1 MKQEPTKNNFKNE
14 SFKRDY
20 LQHCSNYYRSI
31 DQIESEFIYELEVLA
46 EKYQLEIFSN
56 KAINDQRE
64 INAEC
69 HGCNWKV
76 MASNTPFAYER
87 IVDALIGYDKND
99 CEDIQSQE
107 KSA

>member
-20 LQHCSNYYRSI
+20 LRHCSNYYRSI
-31 DQIESEFIYELEVLA
+31 DQIESEFINELEVLA

-69 HGCNWKV
+69 HGCNWKA
-76 MASNTPFAYER
+76 MASNTAFAYER
-87 IVDALIGYDKND
+87 IVDALIGFDEND
-99 CEDIQSQE
+99 HEDI
-107 KSA
+107 